1 MAFISN
7 LLVLITFSAFF
18 QVVRSA
24 AIGDIARNLQSDLI
38 LLDAGLNP
46 QTRKS
51 GRLSLD
57 DVPAGKATQLPN
69 FGLLVEN
76 LILNLCQILFVLV
89 LPEIDTQLHSK
100 CYKVG
105 LYYLS
110 CLVVY
115 FTKIIN
121 TFIISNGIS
130 T

>member
-89 LPEIDTQLHSK
+89 LPEIDIHNYILNA
-100 CYKVG
+100 
-105 LYYLS
+105 
-110 CLVVY
+110 
-115 FTKIIN
+115 TK
-121 TFIISNGIS
+121 
-130 T
+130 

>member
-57 DVPAGKATQLPN
+57 DVPAGKATQPAPN

-76 LILNLCQILFVLV
+76 LILNLCQIL
-89 LPEIDTQLHSK
+89 
-100 CYKVG
+100 
-105 LYYLS
+105 
-110 CLVVY
+110 
-115 FTKIIN
+115 
-121 TFIISNGIS
+121 
-130 T
+130 